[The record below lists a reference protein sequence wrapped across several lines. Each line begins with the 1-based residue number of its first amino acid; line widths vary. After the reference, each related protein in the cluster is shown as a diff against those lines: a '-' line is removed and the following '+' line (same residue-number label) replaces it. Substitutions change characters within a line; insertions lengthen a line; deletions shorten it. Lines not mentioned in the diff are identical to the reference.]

1 MKYNLLIL
9 IISLILIVS
18 AAEDVV
24 DKAKTAVSTA
34 ASTAVSTAASTA
46 ASTASSLAATGGD
59 LGSTSV
65 AKTADKIL
73 EETLVL
79 KGDFTGTDTTD

>member
-34 ASTAVSTAASTA
+34 ASTAVSTA